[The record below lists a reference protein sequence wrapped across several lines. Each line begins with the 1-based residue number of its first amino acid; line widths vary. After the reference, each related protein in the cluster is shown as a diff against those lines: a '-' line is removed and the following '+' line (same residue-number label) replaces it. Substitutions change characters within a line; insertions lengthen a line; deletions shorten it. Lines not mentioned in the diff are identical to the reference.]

1 MGIAVL
7 GPLSVDGAERIGR
20 RDRVVLETMATR
32 LGRPVSADLLID
44 ALWGDTPPS
53 SAHKVLQGCI
63 VRLRKVLGPTAI
75 TTSDH
80 GYVLV
85 LPPDQVDA
93 RRFERIVVRAR
104 ELLSLGESDR
114 AGFQLTEALALW
126 NGDPFADLDGWA
138 PAEAEVRRLVELH
151 LEAEE
156 LRVDAHLRSGRH
168 GHVLAEAQTMVRAA
182 PLRERRWTLL
192 ALAQYQ
198 AGQQAE
204 ALRTLHR
211 LRRVLAEQ
219 LGIDPGPDV
228 AALEQAILRQDAAL
242 LTEGPVVT
250 NGECPYQGLMPYDV
264 DDADRF
270 FGRAEDV
277 AACLGVLAR
286 TPVLALVG
294 PSGSGKSSL
303 LRAGVAAALHRDGR
317 ATRLITPGRHPMRA
331 LTAADGLPRGT
342 VLLIDQF
349 EEVFSL
355 CADPHEQQDFLQ
367 ALVDEAAD
375 RTIALA
381 LRADRLADLAAH
393 ASFARLVEQGLY
405 LVGGLS
411 EAGLREAVEAPAR
424 QAGLM
429 IEPGLVD
436 VLVREVEDD
445 PGALPLMSHALLET
459 WKRRESNTL
468 TVAGYR
474 ASGGI
479 HGAVAQSAE
488 RLYGQIEPGLR
499 HLMRDLVLRLVAPG
513 HQGEPVLSPVPTRQ
527 VATDPDMMR
536 LIDMLVAARLVTS
549 GDGVLEITHE
559 ALARAWPRLRS
570 WLDDDVEGQRI
581 LHHLSAAAD
590 AWETLG
596 RPDSELYRGVRL
608 VQARDWRR
616 RGSIALTEVERD
628 FLEASRA
635 TSEAEADLAAEHARR
650 QARLIGR
657 LRLVLAGAVV
667 LLVLALAAGG
677 VAVVQSDRAGRNAT
691 TAVRAEA
698 TAQAA
703 ALSARAQRAGAQAVV
718 TEDID
723 LALLLGV
730 AGVRLQSSPQTLSSL
745 TQVLARRPAL
755 VRSWHLDGAEALAV
769 DISPDGRRVVTV
781 DATHEVRLVDL
792 ATGHQVATR
801 QVGAPRTEME
811 QIRNVEFAPDGQM
824 VAVAST
830 ALSRH
835 PVVLLRGNGL
845 APVAPALPRVPGGP
859 WRVTDLTFSRD
870 GTTLAAVLVRVTR
883 GDRGGPVTAVVWHLR
898 SQRPP
903 TLVDLTSHWGWASVA
918 LSPDGRLLY
927 SAPGLA
933 VHDLTTGAVR
943 PLASLDFDPGDG
955 DGSGLEVSPDGRFLA
970 VALGTTRAVAL
981 VDARTGRVRRQVR
994 TTAEVDVVRFDRS
1007 GERLLTTTWPDRET
1021 TVWDTRSGARVA
1033 QFPLGFGAGPAVALT
1048 PDGATVVSGGHDHA
1062 LRSWDVDGDRRFLRR
1077 IPVQGLPW
1085 TATNR
1090 EGACFATPSPSG
1102 GYVAFAL
1109 CRGSAPRQ
1117 TYVLLDVARRRAH
1130 TVRAA
1135 REGFSFGGGSWSH
1148 DRYVNADGGT
1158 VELFDGRRGRLVRS
1172 FRPGGPRVVETD
1184 FSPDGSRLVVAE
1196 LDGRISMVG
1205 ADTLSPLGKPVD
1217 LGKHVCCVAAGP
1229 DDWTAFV
1236 LMGGPSPDP
1245 LWNDPS
1251 TEWALVDLEHGT
1263 RLATGHLSMGN
1274 GIWAAYSP
1282 DGRYAAATGFDGE
1295 VEVIDLHTH
1304 QPVRPPLRVH
1314 DAGVFW
1320 GAFSPDGSQLVTTG
1334 ANGSVVVWDSAT
1346 GTPVSEITAPNRFLV
1361 SAEFRPDGHSL
1372 LVAPWSGDPAV
1383 YVWDPSAQHAIAFA
1397 CRAVGRDL
1405 SGAEWQEYFGD
1416 EPYRSTCPTP

>member
-32 LGRPVSADLLID
+32 LGHPVSADLLID
-44 ALWGDTPPS
+44 ALWGETPPS

-80 GYVLV
+80 GYVLA

-168 GHVLAEAQTMVRAA
+168 QHVLAEAQTMVRAA

-211 LRRVLAEQ
+211 LRRVLVEQ

-242 LTEGPVVT
+242 LTEGPTVS

-270 FGRAEDV
+270 FGRADDV
-277 AACLGVLAR
+277 TACLGVLAR
-286 TPVLALVG
+286 SPVLALVG

-303 LRAGVAAALHRDGR
+303 LRAGVAPALHRDGR
-317 ATRLITPGRHPMRA
+317 VTRLITPGRHPMRA
-331 LTAADGLPRGT
+331 VTAADGLPRGA

-381 LRADRLADLAAH
+381 LRADRLADLAGH
-393 ASFARLVEQGLY
+393 PSFARLVEQGLY

-499 HLMRDLVLRLVAPG
+499 HLMRDLVLRLVSPG

-527 VATDPDMMR
+527 VATDPDMER

-635 TSEAEADLAAEHARR
+635 TSEAEADLAAAHARR
-650 QARLIGR
+650 QARLIAR
-657 LRLVLAGAVV
+657 LRLVLTGAVV

-698 TAQAA
+698 TAQEAA
-703 ALSARAQRAGAQAVV
+703 VTARAQRAGAQAVV

-723 LALLLGV
+723 LGLLLGV

-745 TQVLARRPAL
+745 SQVLAKRPAL
-755 VRSWHLDGAEALAV
+755 VQSSPLAGAEALAL
-769 DISPDGRRVVTV
+769 DISPDGRSVATV
-781 DATHEVRLVDL
+781 DAVHRVRLVDL
-792 ATGHQVATR
+792 ATGDQRASR
-801 QVGAPRTEME
+801 QVGAARTEVE
-811 QIRNVEFAPDGQM
+811 QSRSVEFAPDGREL
-824 VAVAST
+824 AVAST
-830 ALSRH
+830 ALSPH
-835 PVVLLRGNGL
+835 PVVLLRVGGL
-845 APVAPALPRVPGGP
+845 RPVAPRLAPVPGGP

-870 GTTLAAVLVRVTR
+870 GTTLAAVLVRVTH
-883 GDRGGPVTAVVWHLR
+883 GDRGARVTAVVWHLR

-918 LSPDGRLLY
+918 LSPDGHLLY
-927 SAPGLA
+927 TSPDLA
-933 VHDLTTGAVR
+933 VHDLRTGAVR
-943 PLASLDFDPGDG
+943 PLASLDFAPGDG
-955 DGSGLEVSPDGRFLA
+955 DGSGLEVSPDGRLLA
-970 VALGTTRAVAL
+970 VALGTRLAVAL
-981 VDARTGRVRRQVR
+981 VDARTGQVRRR
-994 TTAEVDVVRFDRS
+994 ITTTAEVDVVDFDRT
-1007 GERLLTTTWPDRET
+1007 GERLLTTTWPDRDT
-1021 TVWDTRSGARVA
+1021 SVWETRSGAQVA
-1033 QFPLGFGAGPAVALT
+1033 RLPVGFGAGPAVTLS

-1077 IPVQGLPW
+1077 IPVRGLPW
-1085 TATNR
+1085 TARNR
-1090 EGACFATPSPSG
+1090 WGACFATPSAFG
-1102 GYVAFAL
+1102 DFVAFQL
-1109 CRGSAPRQ
+1109 CNGPASPR
-1117 TYVLLDVARRRAH
+1117 TYVLLDVDRHRAHRATAARR
-1130 TVRAA
+1130 
-1135 REGFSFGGGSWSH
+1135 GFFFGGGSWLH
-1148 DRYVNADGGT
+1148 GLYVNVDGGL
-1158 VELFDGRRGRLVRS
+1158 VEVFDGRTGRLLHTYQPAGR
-1172 FRPGGPRVVETD
+1172 RVVEVD
-1184 FSPDGSRLVVAE
+1184 HSADGTRLVIAE
-1196 LDGRISMVG
+1196 LNGRISMLST
-1205 ADTLSPLGKPVD
+1205 DTLATMGRPVD
-1217 LGKHVCCVAAGP
+1217 LHSHVCCVAAGP
-1229 DDWTAFV
+1229 DGRTAFV
-1236 LMGGPSPDP
+1236 LVGGPSPDP

-1251 TEWALVDLEHGT
+1251 TEWALVDLERGT
-1263 RLATGHLSMGN
+1263 KIAGGPLAMGN

-1314 DAGVFW
+1314 ESGVFW
-1320 GAFSPDGSQLVTTG
+1320 GTFSPDGSQLVTAG
-1334 ANGSVVVWDSAT
+1334 GNGSVVLWDSAT
-1346 GTPVSEITAPNRFLV
+1346 GTPVSEITAPNNFLV
-1361 SAEFRPDGHSL
+1361 SAGFRPDGHSL

-1383 YVWDPSAQHAIAFA
+1383 YLWDPSPEHAIAFA

-1405 SGAEWQEYFGD
+1405 TTEEWQQYFGD
-1416 EPYRSTCPTP
+1416 EPYRSTCPSR